1 MLSRFPVLVT
11 FLAQIISA
19 RVRDDGCERRCTLV
33 YQPVC
38 GSDGITYSNECDL
51 EVKACQKAKHGI
63 TLTLA
68 SHGMCPP
75 AGQRPVPGTPAI
87 PGVPA
92 IEAVVA
98 EEEYDDDDYDN
109 DECPARCTLQWDI
122 KCGTD
127 GKNYPNEC
135 ELRRQACTD
144 GPSDLKVAY
153 DGKCSLFPL
162 SASIPELPSLD
173 EQGCPECNK
182 VFLPVCG
189 TDGVTYNNKCKL
201 DEAACKVGDYNLI
214 RFFKN
219 GPCNDGDVVQTQQQ
233 NKNGDIVIAKQH
245 NKGWQTTGFYYLYY
259 PIFLY

>member
-1 MLSRFPVLVT
+1 MLSHFPVLVT
-11 FLAQIISA
+11 LLVQIVSA
-19 RVRDDGCERRCTLV
+19 RVRDDGCSRRCTLV

-38 GSDGITYSNECDL
+38 GSDGVNYSNECDL
-51 EVKACQKAKHGI
+51 EVKACQKAKQGI

-68 SHGMCPP
+68 SHGICPP
-75 AGQRPVPGTPAI
+75 PGQRPVPSPGTPGL
-87 PGVPA
+87 PGIPA

-98 EEEYDDDDYDN
+98 EEDDYDYDN
-109 DECPARCTLQWDI
+109 DDCPARCTLQWDI

-135 ELRRQACTD
+135 ELRRQACTE
-144 GPSDLKVAY
+144 GPYDLKVAY

-162 SASIPELPSLD
+162 SASIPEVPSLD

-214 RFFKN
+214 RFLKN
-219 GPCNDGDVVQTQQQ
+219 GPCNDGD
-233 NKNGDIVIAKQH
+233 IVSWQH
-245 NKGWQTTGFYYLYY
+245 QKGWQTSGFYYLYY
-259 PIFLY
+259 PIFL